1 MQQIDTNKIKA
12 MANDKIAY
20 TLYERNKIM
29 KKDKLKKVIFS
40 FAICFLLLGGIGTV
54 DAATNGK
61 ISNTVKN
68 TIKVILI
75 VTDNQ

>member
-29 KKDKLKKVIFS
+29 KKNKLKKVIFS

-54 DAATNGK
+54 SHLPL
-61 ISNTVKN
+61 ISSEINN
-68 TIKVILI
+68 FLLI
-75 VTDNQ
+75 FYYNFCF